1 MLSRRFNRGAWRAFS
16 LATPPPITT
25 PPPTAT
31 PPPTTTPRALYP
43 PILDQTPQ
51 ISYEDFLLADT
62 NRDGKISST
71 EWENYVRKKL
81 SSSQP
86 KPVADSGVTLHLPFL
101 PETLKSL
108 LQNEAFGLSINGQHF
123 SLALR
128 PEGRTVDLI
137 SQLQFDLEETR
148 DQIRKLELIKLP
160 LDRAASRHTNRV
172 MISFLGYLFA
182 QAAVVAK
189 LTFFSRFGWDIMEP
203 VTYFITFGISL
214 AGFCFFTWNR
224 LEFTYP
230 ALAGLLARRRA
241 EILYNRAG
249 FNELQLVELKRQE
262 AKLLARLSALLAI

>member
-1 MLSRRFNRGAWRAFS
+1 MLGASRRFARRGAWRA
-16 LATPPPITT
+16 LATSS
-25 PPPTAT
+25 PPPTA
-31 PPPTTTPRALYP
+31 PPDPPLYP
-43 PILDQTPQ
+43 LILDQTPQ

-71 EWENYVRKKL
+71 EWESYVRRKL

-86 KPVADSGVTLHLPFL
+86 KPTADSGVTLHLPF
-101 PETLKSL
+101 PPDTLQAL
-108 LQNEAFGLSINGQHF
+108 LKNQAFGLSINGQHF
-123 SLALR
+123 SLSLR

-137 SQLQFDLEETR
+137 SQVQFDLEETR
-148 DQIRKLELIKLP
+148 DQIRKLELVKLP
-160 LDRAASRHTNRV
+160 LDRAAARHTNRV
-172 MISFLGYLFA
+172 MISFLGYLFV
-182 QAAVVAK
+182 QTAVVAK

-241 EILYNRAG
+241 ELLYKRAG

-262 AKLLARLSALLAI
+262 AKLLTRLSALLAIW